1 MGRTL
6 SNPKNTPDM
15 AATSAAVAPARL
27 TSSCIA
33 CTAIVGGPGS
43 ADITANACKGNPVRA
58 SGFSTGWHELCWVS
72 ATMRRVLWPMSVW
85 VWHEV
90 RFVVWLA
97 QPFVVRE

>member
-1 MGRTL
+1 MSGCAECTVPWLARLVGSPVHWRCGALQQVSSGMGRTL

-43 ADITANACKGNPVRA
+43 AEDHSER
-58 SGFSTGWHELCWVS
+58 
-72 ATMRRVLWPMSVW
+72 M
-85 VWHEV
+85 
-90 RFVVWLA
+90 
-97 QPFVVRE
+97 